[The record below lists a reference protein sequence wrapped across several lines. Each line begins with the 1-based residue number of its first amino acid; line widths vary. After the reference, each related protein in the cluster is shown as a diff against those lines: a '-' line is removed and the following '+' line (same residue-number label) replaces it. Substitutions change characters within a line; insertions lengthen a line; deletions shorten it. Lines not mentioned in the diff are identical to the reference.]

1 MDILKRFIWE
11 YRFILLVILAVFFY
25 AIFEWQRFKTK
36 AYALM
41 LQAKSL
47 AKDAILKSGDQQVE
61 WVIKKAYQFLP
72 RRYTVFIS
80 DDLMRKIIFKLYH
93 SAKDYLDDGQ
103 INNSIE

>member
-1 MDILKRFIWE
+1 MKLLFE
-11 YRFILLVILAVFFY
+11 YRFIIILVLAIILY
-25 AIFEWQRFKTK
+25 AALEWQKFKTQ

-47 AKDAILKSGDQQVE
+47 AKDAILKSGLQQEE

-72 RRYTVFIS
+72 GRITVF
-80 DDLMRKIIFKLYH
+80 LNEQRMRKIVHYLYVR
-93 SAKDYLDDGQ
+93 AKDYVDDGE